1 MIISSIGQG
10 LLWSV
15 LGLGIFM
22 TYRILGFPD
31 MTTEGSFPLG
41 GAVCVAAI
49 THGVNPLL
57 ATLLGIGAGMCAG
70 LVTGLL
76 YTKGKIPVVLAGIL
90 VMSALNSVMLF
101 VMQSPNLSLLNQ
113 ARLSDIFKGVTL
125 PDHFD
130 TVFIGVVAV
139 VIVIALMAFFFNTEF
154 GQAYIATGDNE
165 TMARSLGIQTDRM
178 KIVGLVFS
186 NGLIALS
193 GALISQNDGYAD
205 VSKGIGTIV
214 IGLSSIIIGEVL
226 YGELTFFER
235 MLATVVGSIIYQ
247 LLILL
252 VIRLGFDTTYLKFFS
267 AVVLALCMLI
277 PQFKKALHLR
287 TGFEKDDGT
296 AESSVL
302 TGSSVSTISTASP
315 VSAESSALAKSV
327 MTVDSTS
334 DKETSA

>member
-1 MIISSIGQG
+1 MIVSSIGQG
-10 LLWSV
+10 MLWSM

-49 THGVNPLL
+49 SAGVNPFL
-57 ATLLGIGAGMCAG
+57 ATLLGVLAGMCAG

-101 VMQSPNLSLLNQ
+101 VMKSPNLSLLN
-113 ARLSDIFKGVTL
+113 L
-125 PDHFD
+125 PKIQDVLIPLNLPENFD
-130 TVFIGVVAV
+130 TIFIALFSVS
-139 VIVIALMAFFFNTEF
+139 IVIGLMSLFFNTEF

-165 TMARSLGIQTDRM
+165 SMAKSLGIHTERM
-178 KIVGLVFS
+178 TNVGLMLS

-193 GALISQNDGYAD
+193 GALISQHDGYAD
-205 VSKGIGTIV
+205 VSKGVGTIV

-226 YGELTFFER
+226 YGELSFLQR

-267 AVVLALCMLI
+267 AIVLSLCMLI
-277 PQFKKALHLR
+277 PQFKRALHLN
-287 TGFEKDDGT
+287 TGFEQYFKK
-296 AESSVL
+296 
-302 TGSSVSTISTASP
+302 
-315 VSAESSALAKSV
+315 SSAVVSNGKAK
-327 MTVDSTS
+327 
-334 DKETSA
+334 A